1 MQMEVFCKWF
11 VGLRCCGCVGI
22 MVQIQGLIEELDVWF
37 PNQLVMDTMGIV
49 DPQYWI
55 HVDV

>member
-1 MQMEVFCKWF
+1 
-11 VGLRCCGCVGI
+11 
-22 MVQIQGLIEELDVWF
+22 LDVWF
-37 PNQLVMDTMGIV
+37 PNQLVMDIMRIV

>member
-1 MQMEVFCKWF
+1 
-11 VGLRCCGCVGI
+11 
-22 MVQIQGLIEELDVWF
+22 LDVWF